1 MIDNSSIE
9 SLKNSID
16 IIDVI
21 GSFIEL
27 RKAGANYKANCPF
40 HGEKT
45 PSFVVSPT
53 KQIYH
58 CFGCLAPHEVIRTGT
73 GMKAIKDVEVGDYV
87 FASHGNATKVIKT
100 LRHEPQYGM
109 LKIRTDLS
117 NDWSYFTENH
127 DMIVIKKED
136 AIEALS
142 YLRVEKNRPLKFYGR
157 IKKNQTYKT
166 NLLSSKV
173 LFAEEVRKGDY
184 FLYPVT
190 RNITHVNTLNV
201 SEYWEKNRFGPN
213 VSKIENIV
221 FTKEL
226 MWLFGMYI
234 AEGST
239 YRGGIKF
246 SLHRDE
252 KEYAERIVE
261 ILMDAFSKKASIF
274 LPKER
279 QNSLEVTCSSTNLEH
294 IFKKLFSSGASE
306 KLYPYSFNYL
316 KYDLREELFNGL
328 MDGDGCH
335 SRRTYKTI
343 SKNLSQLLYDL
354 AISLERIPSLY
365 ISDAYTDKKGQK
377 HKEVYT
383 LLFHKRESIKGFFE
397 VLGETKYLFMRV
409 REIEKAEDEKVV
421 YDIEVE
427 DNTHTFL
434 TKNFLVG
441 NCGVGGDSIK
451 FVMELEKL
459 SYPEAIEKLAAM
471 NNFSLTYTKGS
482 SDYSDAKRVLEA
494 IGQWYVK
501 NLGQNQTA
509 TQYLLDRGVSQ
520 SSIERFEIGYVPTGA
535 EAMRFLTSALLP
547 LPKAVEAGIIAQSE
561 NGQGYYARLVERI
574 TFPIYSASASLVGFG
589 GRTITNHPAK
599 YINSPQTK
607 LFNKSRLLYGY
618 HLAKESIYKNK
629 KIIICEG
636 YLDVVMFHQ
645 AGFTE
650 AVAGMGTA
658 LTTEHLPMLRKGDP
672 KVILA
677 YDGDKAGVAAA
688 LKASQ
693 MLSVAG
699 FDGGVV
705 LFPDGQDP
713 ADLIA
718 KGKSEAV
725 AKLLREAKPLIPFVL
740 EKIVSQYDLHD
751 PRAKEAGFGAV
762 KQYIDTLS
770 PIIKDA
776 YIPTAATLLGLSPSF
791 FGKEARPE
799 RARDNFTQKRD
810 DVAQLSILKTLIEQP
825 AFIDNVLAV
834 IDVNMFD
841 GYEALFTALIK
852 GEHDN
857 PGLVG
862 LSIDDS
868 FEVMDESELNSVLRN
883 FLIKHYDLKLKSIAS
898 SQQIPFEKKSYLI
911 RKIRTDIIPRLKKGE
926 LVAYD
931 PSL

>member
-1 MIDNSSIE
+1 MIDNASIE

-16 IIDVI
+16 IIDVV

-58 CFGCLAPHEVIRTGT
+58 CFGC
-73 GMKAIKDVEVGDYV
+73 
-87 FASHGNATKVIKT
+87 
-100 LRHEPQYGM
+100 
-109 LKIRTDLS
+109 
-117 NDWSYFTENH
+117 
-127 DMIVIKKED
+127 
-136 AIEALS
+136 
-142 YLRVEKNRPLKFYGR
+142 
-157 IKKNQTYKT
+157 
-166 NLLSSKV
+166 
-173 LFAEEVRKGDY
+173 
-184 FLYPVT
+184 
-190 RNITHVNTLNV
+190 
-201 SEYWEKNRFGPN
+201 
-213 VSKIENIV
+213 
-221 FTKEL
+221 
-226 MWLFGMYI
+226 
-234 AEGST
+234 
-239 YRGGIKF
+239 
-246 SLHRDE
+246 
-252 KEYAERIVE
+252 
-261 ILMDAFSKKASIF
+261 
-274 LPKER
+274 
-279 QNSLEVTCSSTNLEH
+279 
-294 IFKKLFSSGASE
+294 
-306 KLYPYSFNYL
+306 
-316 KYDLREELFNGL
+316 
-328 MDGDGCH
+328 
-335 SRRTYKTI
+335 
-343 SKNLSQLLYDL
+343 
-354 AISLERIPSLY
+354 
-365 ISDAYTDKKGQK
+365 
-377 HKEVYT
+377 
-383 LLFHKRESIKGFFE
+383 
-397 VLGETKYLFMRV
+397 
-409 REIEKAEDEKVV
+409 
-421 YDIEVE
+421 
-427 DNTHTFL
+427 
-434 TKNFLVG
+434 
-441 NCGVGGDSIK
+441 GVGGDSIK

-459 SYPEAIEKLAAM
+459 SYPEAIEKLASM

-501 NLGQNQTA
+501 NLNQNTTA
-509 TQYLLDRGVSQ
+509 KQYLMDRGISQ
-520 SSIERFEIGYVPTGA
+520 ASIERFEVGYVPAGQQV
-535 EAMRFLTSALLP
+535 MQFLTSALLP
-547 LPKAVEAGIIAQSE
+547 LPKAAEAGIIAQSE

-574 TFPIYSASASLVGFG
+574 TFPIYSASASIVGFG

-688 LKASQ
+688 LKAAQ
-693 MLSVAG
+693 MLSVGG

-718 KGKSEAV
+718 KGQSEEV

-740 EKIVSQYDLHD
+740 EKIVSQYDLRD

-762 KQYIDTLS
+762 KQYIDTLT

-791 FGKEARPE
+791 FGAQARPE

-810 DVAQLSILKTLIEQP
+810 DVAQLSILKTLIEKP
-825 AFIDNVLAV
+825 ALIDNVLAV
-834 IDVNMFD
+834 LDVNMFD
-841 GYEALFTALIK
+841 QYAGLFSALIN
-852 GEHDN
+852 GENDN
-857 PGLVG
+857 SGLVG
-862 LSIDDS
+862 LSVDES
-868 FEVMDESELNSVLRN
+868 FEIMDEEELNNALRS
-883 FLIKHYDLKLKSIAS
+883 FLIKHYDMKLKSVAS

-926 LVAYD
+926 LVAFD